1 MARTYKRDSIGRFA
15 GGGGSSGGGG
25 GKRPAAKSVSR
36 GVNRL
41 TRDNAG
47 KITSVGGT
55 GATARGGR
63 LKTAAGNK
71 RATVTTKSGMV
82 AQGRMTGAPLK
93 GTIGKTAKA
102 RLNIGLT
109 RPAKPG
115 QRGAYNEARTQ
126 IRASKSATKPTATAL
141 GGRLNPANKALR
153 AADKKF
159 FSTIQKEK
167 YVSDAAIDAR
177 RDVRTITNR
186 VKTPIAK
193 GAKINNTI
201 SKTKEKRD
209 LGAKQRL
216 FKQRI
221 TRAYD
226 LPQNKPG
233 AKGKRTAQIRAKA
246 IATLQGTKRP
256 DISDSTVGGLRRART
271 STGYKAPSSRLP
283 TPSRT
288 ARARNRA
295 QALASTATTDS
306 YGRRI
311 GNPRK
316 LDNKVYSGRRAIE
329 YLKNP
334 KSSLANQLVQRVK
347 MRGPKGTAGFVAKP
361 RSLTQTPKPIKKATN
376 AKGARLGGTRK
387 TTKAAAPKN
396 TTPNKTGQSKT
407 LNKFNSRPIGTMVAG
422 KGINLVPSTKRV
434 PLQVQRKVS
443 DTAFARVATK
453 AAITRAAAPAK
464 AAARQTAANRPARA
478 LANQKRTT
486 QAIVAKG
493 GKRPT
498 PTRKQKK
505 SLAIADAAR
514 TFYSANRVN
523 SLPTFKVNTSKPG
536 YRKPKPRP

>member
-1 MARTYKRDSIGRFA
+1 
-15 GGGGSSGGGG
+15 
-25 GKRPAAKSVSR
+25 
-36 GVNRL
+36 
-41 TRDNAG
+41 
-47 KITSVGGT
+47 
-55 GATARGGR
+55 
-63 LKTAAGNK
+63 
-71 RATVTTKSGMV
+71 MV

-159 FSTIQKEK
+159 LSTIQKEK
-167 YVSDAAIDAR
+167 NVSDAAVNAR
-177 RDVRTITNR
+177 RNVKAINNR

-209 LGAKQRL
+209 LTGKQRL
-216 FKQRI
+216 LKQRLN
-221 TRAYD
+221 RVFD

-288 ARARNRA
+288 ARAQGRA
-295 QALASTATTDS
+295 QALASTAKTNS
-306 YGRRI
+306 RGQRI
-311 GNPRK
+311 GNPTK
-316 LDNKVYSGRRAIE
+316 LDKKVLSGRRAIE
-329 YLKNP
+329 FQKNP
-334 KSSLANQLVQRVK
+334 KSSLAKTLVQGVK
-347 MRGPKGTAGFVAKP
+347 SRGPKGTAGFVAKP

-407 LNKFNSRPIGTMVAG
+407 LNKFNSRPAGT
-422 KGINLVPSTKRV
+422 KIINAKNQLVGSSTRV
-434 PLQVQRKVS
+434 PLKVQGKGANES
-443 DTAFARVATK
+443 DRAFARVATK
-453 AAITRAAAPAK
+453 SARSRAKAKPTPKPVSAAAKPTATAKNRASEMRKRAAQLDQRGNALMGGGRRDTAAVNLNLNSSARRNETNAGFKGLEMTRNAERLRSKAGRIEYRSNESRAKKLRSVHETPIAKAFAKKAGKSVTEVRAAIRSMTPEKQIKMFKQHVKETRSAA
-464 AAARQTAANRPARA
+464 
-478 LANQKRTT
+478 
-486 QAIVAKG
+486 
-493 GKRPT
+493 
-498 PTRKQKK
+498 
-505 SLAIADAAR
+505 
-514 TFYSANRVN
+514 
-523 SLPTFKVNTSKPG
+523 KPK
-536 YRKPKPRP
+536 RKP